1 MAKQTNILST
11 KKLLPNQKQ
20 LLSDAAISVM
30 EEDFIETKIKT
41 FEFHSLG
48 GVSEGRGGI
57 KVHDNIIFTSQNAV
71 QSILQHP
78 KCDELKSKSVFSV
91 GMKTKD
97 LLTENGF
104 DVVAYTGYASDL
116 AEIISLVYSSDS
128 FTFFSGNLR
137 RDILPDTLKEN
148 GITFN
153 EIEVYETN
161 LTSRKA
167 TPPHG
172 HPSKGGE
179 SRFDGILFFSPSGVE
194 SYFKS
199 NTIKDE
205 MCFCIGE
212 TTAEALENKKVKNI
226 LIADKPSVEN
236 VIAEVIEYYQS

>member
-1 MAKQTNILST
+1 MTKKINILST
-11 KKLLPNQKQ
+11 KKLLSNQKQ
-20 LLSDAAISVM
+20 LLVEAFISVL
-30 EEDFIETKIKT
+30 EEDFIETKIKN
-41 FEFHSLG
+41 FQLSKINNNL
-48 GVSEGRGGI
+48 
-57 KVHDNIIFTSQNAV
+57 IFTSQNAV

-78 KCDELKSKSVFSV
+78 KCDELKTKNVFSV

-137 RDILPDTLKEN
+137 RDVLPDTLKEN

-161 LTSRKA
+161 ITSKK
-167 TPPHG
+167 TT
-172 HPSKGGE
+172 SKL
-179 SRFDGILFFSPSGVE
+179 DGILFFSPSGVE

-226 LIADKPSVEN
+226 IIADKPSVEN
-236 VIAEVIEYYQS
+236 VIAEVIEYYKSPLIPEEGTWKG